1 MSLAPPLYAAGT
13 MKPTLLPALLAP
25 ALLLALPMAAHAQQ
39 LGELSF
45 EPCVLTAVGLP
56 RPTEAQC
63 TTIAVPE
70 NPGDPDGRQ
79 IDLALAWIPVDGEAE
94 PDPVFF
100 IAGGPGQS
108 ARDSYP
114 MVAPA
119 FGDIHRARHILLLD
133 QRGTG
138 ASHLLNCED
147 TEEMEAALSME
158 DFSPERVRAWT
169 ERCRDTLV
177 ERADLRFYGTGE
189 AIADI
194 DHVRRLVG
202 AEQINLIGVSYGTRV
217 AQQYA
222 KTYPAHT
229 RTVVLDSVVPDSLP
243 LGNEHARNL
252 QEALEAQFARC
263 RETPACVEAFGD
275 PVEKLAAARARF
287 QDAAQATV
295 RYREPTR
302 GEWVDEAPTIHQLS
316 GVLRMYAYTPLT
328 ASLLP
333 LLVHQSASGD
343 DAAILAMAR
352 MMMRDIGGQ
361 MAFGMQLSVICTE
374 DADELVRDPG
384 NADTLLGDGFI
395 DFLDTQCAV
404 WPRGT
409 RAANF
414 REPLSGAL
422 PVLLISGEFDPVT
435 PPRYGDD
442 VAAHLDNARH
452 LVLKGQGH
460 SLLTA
465 GCMPKLIAQF
475 IERGDTSDLDAECL
489 DRLAAPPPFSGLYGW
504 EP

>member
-1 MSLAPPLYAAGT
+1 MNRLR
-13 MKPTLLPALLAP
+13 LLPLLAF
-25 ALLLALPMAAHAQQ
+25 ALLLPGPSDVAART
-39 LGELSF
+39 LGELRF

-63 TTIAVPE
+63 TTLAVAE
-70 NPGDPDGRQ
+70 NPADPDSRR
-79 IDLALAWIPVDGEAE
+79 IELALAWIPVDGEAE

-119 FGDIHRARHILLLD
+119 FDDVHRARHILLLD

-138 ASHLLNCED
+138 SSHLLNCED
-147 TEEMEAALSME
+147 IEEMEAGLSMQ
-158 DFSPERVRAWT
+158 DFSPERVREWT
-169 ERCRDTLV
+169 ERCRDTLADK
-177 ERADLRFYGTGE
+177 ADLRFYGTGE
-189 AIADI
+189 AVADI

-202 AEQINLIGVSYGTRV
+202 AERINLVGVSYGTRV

-222 KTYPAHT
+222 KTHPDHT
-229 RTVVLDSVVPDSLP
+229 RTVVLDSVVPDTLP

-252 QEALEAQFARC
+252 QDVLDAHFERC
-263 RETPACVEAFGD
+263 RETPACAEALGD
-275 PVEKLAAARARF
+275 PAALL
-287 QDAAQATV
+287 AQARQRLLGGVQAEV
-295 RYREPTR
+295 RYREPTS

-316 GVLRMYAYTPLT
+316 AVLRMYAYTPLS

-333 LLVHQSASGD
+333 LLVHQAASGD
-343 DAAILAMAR
+343 DAGILAMAR
-352 MMMRDIGGQ
+352 MMVRDIGGQ

-374 DADELVRDPG
+374 DADELARDPA
-384 NADTLLGDGFI
+384 NADTLLGDSFI
-395 DFLDTQCAV
+395 DLLETQCAV

-414 REPLSGAL
+414 REPLGGDI
-422 PVLLISGEFDPVT
+422 PMLLISGEFDPVT
-435 PPRYGDD
+435 PPRYGDE
-442 VAAHLDNARH
+442 VAAHLPKARH

-460 SLLTA
+460 SLLSA
-465 GCMPKLIAQF
+465 GCMPKLLAQF
-475 IERGDTSDLDAECL
+475 IERADASGLDAECL
-489 DRLAAPPPFSGLYGW
+489 DRLAAPPPFSSMYGW